1 MPAASA
7 GKETFEE
14 FLASEGLLRPE
25 DHPLFGAYWRLPAK
39 VRFSESANRFAAA
52 GAPGEHTR
60 RFSKSWA
67 MTKESAL
74 RSKERASCCELPT
87 WPE

>member
-25 DHPLFGAYWRLPAK
+25 DHPLFGAYSRCPPRYGS
-39 VRFSESANRFAAA
+39 VSRPTA
-52 GAPGEHTR
+52 GRRGQAPGEHTR

-67 MTKESAL
+67 MTKEDAL